1 MPGQK
6 PRHFNFNYFVTMIMC
21 PYQLS
26 LYRNI
31 VWPERSGDVKI
42 KFYFAASPVAPAG
55 TPVTVC
61 TLLKA
66 PLAATA

>member
-6 PRHFNFNYFVTMIMC
+6 PRHFKFNYFVTMISRPKHRQTGTVRRC
-21 PYQLS
+21 L
-26 LYRNI
+26 
-31 VWPERSGDVKI
+31 V

>member
-6 PRHFNFNYFVTMIMC
+6 PRHFNLNYFVTMIVC
-21 PYQLS
+21 RISYCYTGTS
-26 LYRNI
+26 SG
-31 VWPERSGDVKI
+31 PERLGDVKI